1 MELLEPVKISLIGLA
16 AGLVASGAALA
27 PTAASDQMPWASR
40 ADGKSVLLEDD
51 DDDVG
56 DDETDDD
63 VDDAN
68 SGTMNTDD
76 PTGEDGPTNSN
87 DATNS
92 VRTAVSRDEDRS
104 RAGLTRDLTMD
115 GPGGMK
121 RDWSDNRTNDASVG
135 DTRASKKTNDGTRS
149 NYSAVSR
156 DRDRSR
162 GDLTK
167 DFTRDGGDLT
177 RDLTRN
183 STNDKSRNDTR

>member
-51 DDDVG
+51 G
-56 DDETDDD
+56 DDTDDD
-63 VDDAN
+63 ATDGNTGDV
-68 SGTMNTDD
+68 NTDD

-92 VRTAVSRDEDRS
+92 VRTAVSRDEDVS
-104 RAGLTRDLTMD
+104 RAGLTRDRTMD

-135 DTRASKKTNDGTRS
+135 DTRASQQTNDGTRS
-149 NYSAVSR
+149 NYTGVSR

-162 GDLTK
+162 GDVTK
-167 DFTRDGGDLT
+167 DSTRDGGDLT